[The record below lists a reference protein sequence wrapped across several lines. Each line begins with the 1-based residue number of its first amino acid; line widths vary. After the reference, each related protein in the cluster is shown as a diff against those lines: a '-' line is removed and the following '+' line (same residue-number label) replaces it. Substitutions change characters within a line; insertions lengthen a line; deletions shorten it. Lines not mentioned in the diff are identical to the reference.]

1 MKTSGGRLIER
12 YIITAILPYFG
23 LSLLLLTFVLLAQQA
38 GRFVEILGSADPSL
52 DAVADIV
59 LGLIP
64 NILIFTLPMSV
75 LVGTATGLSKLGSDS
90 ELIAMRAAGVGT
102 WRFVSPVLLLGI
114 VFTLLTL
121 YMGFEVAPSATHLMR
136 QAALKVTLSK
146 IESPIQPNTI
156 NTEMPG
162 KVVY

>member
-1 MKTSGGRLIER
+1 MKLFGGRLVER
-12 YIITAILPYFG
+12 YIIAAILPYFG

-38 GRFVEILGSADPSL
+38 GKFVEILGSADPSL
-52 DAVADIV
+52 EAVADIT

-75 LVGTATGLSKLGSDS
+75 LIGTATGLSRVGSDS

-102 WRFVSPVLLLGI
+102 WRIVSPVLLIGI

-121 YMGFEVAPSATHLMR
+121 FVGDR
-136 QAALKVTLSK
+136 KR
-146 IESPIQPNTI
+146 
-156 NTEMPG
+156 
-162 KVVY
+162 